1 MPATPRTPGRPSP
14 RDSALGPGAAPDG
27 AGSSGAGSS
36 GAGSNGAGHKGAG
49 PKGAKGGARP
59 RVALDRALE
68 RLPLFRL
75 SDSADDGALT
85 YAPRPAARWRVLP
98 APGDRLPG
106 TFDQDV
112 YVGLLHWWA
121 DAGRPDDGA
130 ISFTLHAF
138 LRALG
143 RTPDG
148 RTYEQLRG
156 ALSRLER
163 TTLESTGGAYDGAEA
178 REASTA
184 RFAVLASVVI
194 ERRRVVEDELQEQ
207 LALFPELAAVEPG
220 DARVVLGP
228 ALRANVALGRT
239 STVSW
244 ARYQRL
250 RSPVARRLYR
260 LLAALWADEPGAASA
275 AGAAE
280 GAGGPGPLRAPLE
293 RWAEQLPLTQRYP
306 SHLQRVLAPAHEM
319 LVKAGVVRAAVCV
332 QDGRA
337 WWVEY
342 ARP

>member
-1 MPATPRTPGRPSP
+1 MTAPPRTPMPSP
-14 RDSALGPGAAPDG
+14 RTGG
-27 AGSSGAGSS
+27 
-36 GAGSNGAGHKGAG
+36 KT
-49 PKGAKGGARP
+49 GARP
-59 RVALDRALE
+59 MVALDRALE

-85 YAPRPAARWRVLP
+85 YVPRPGARWRVLP

-112 YVGLLHWWA
+112 YVGLWHWWA
-121 DAGRPDDGA
+121 EAGRPDDGA

-138 LRALG
+138 LRTLG

-163 TTLESTGGAYDGAEA
+163 TTLESTGAYAEDVG
-178 REASTA
+178 EAS
-184 RFAVLASVVI
+184 RFTVLASVVI
-194 ERRRVVEDELQEQ
+194 ERRRVVEEEQQEQ
-207 LALFPELAAVEPG
+207 LALFPELAATEPG

-228 ALRANVALGRT
+228 AVRANVAAGRT
-239 STVSW
+239 STISW

-260 LLAALWADEPGAASA
+260 LLTAVWAEAP
-275 AGAAE
+275 AE
-280 GAGGPGPLRAPLE
+280 RVRAPLE

-319 LVKAGVVRAAVCV
+319 LVKAGVVRTAACV
-332 QDGRA
+332 QDGRT

-342 ARP
+342 EAP

>member
-1 MPATPRTPGRPSP
+1 M
-14 RDSALGPGAAPDG
+14 
-27 AGSSGAGSS
+27 
-36 GAGSNGAGHKGAG
+36 
-49 PKGAKGGARP
+49 
-59 RVALDRALE
+59 VALDRALE

-85 YAPRPAARWRVLP
+85 YAPRPGARWRVLP

-121 DAGRPDDGA
+121 EAGRPDDGA

-138 LRALG
+138 LRTLG

-156 ALSRLER
+156 ALTRLER
-163 TTLESTGGAYDGAEA
+163 TTLESTGAYAEDA
-178 REASTA
+178 GEVV

-194 ERRRVVEDELQEQ
+194 ERRRVVEEEQQEQ
-207 LALFPELAAVEPG
+207 LALFPELAATEPG

-228 ALRANVALGRT
+228 ALRANVAAGRT
-239 STVSW
+239 STLSW

-260 LLAALWADEPGAASA
+260 LLTAMWADAPGEA
-275 AGAAE
+275 
-280 GAGGPGPLRAPLE
+280 RWRVPLE

-319 LVKAGVVRAAVCV
+319 LVKAGVVRAASCV

-342 ARP
+342 EAP